1 VISQT
6 AAQVLNHFLDG
17 DAVSRERLVG
27 HAGKRVEITTPPF
40 PSARLVIE
48 PTGRVAHDASAPAD
62 LVVTV
67 NPFGLPLLAARSRD
81 ALGYV
86 QMSGDEALADTVR
99 ALMLELRWDVEE
111 DLSKLVGDVAAHRIV
126 QTGRDAAA
134 WQRDAGERL
143 ARNFT
148 EYWTEEQPLL
158 ARRADVDAFARDV
171 EALRA
176 TLDGIEARL
185 ARRPPAA

>member
-6 AAQVLNHFLDG
+6 AAQVLNHLLDS
-17 DAVSRERLVG
+17 DAVSRDRLAR
-27 HAGKRVEITTPPF
+27 HAGKRVEFRTPPL
-40 PSARLVIE
+40 PGARLVVE
-48 PTGRVAHDASAPAD
+48 PTGRVAFDEATPAD

-67 NPFGLPLLAARSRD
+67 NPLAYPLLAARRRE
-81 ALGYV
+81 ALGHI
-86 QMSGDEALADTVR
+86 QMAGDEALADTFRV
-99 ALMLELRWDVEE
+99 LLLELRWDVEE
-111 DLSKLVGDVAAHRIV
+111 DLSKFIGDVAAHRIV

-134 WQRDAGERL
+134 WQRDAAERV

-148 EYWTEEQPLL
+148 EYWTEEQPLI
-158 ARRADVDAFARDV
+158 ARRADFDAFARDV

-176 TLDGIEARL
+176 QLDALEARL